1 MRIALAADHAAVS
14 EKAAV
19 AEDLRAA
26 GHEVDDLGP
35 FDERSVDYPDY
46 AAPAAR
52 AVVAGPAER
61 AVLLCGTGIGQC
73 MAANKVPGARAAVLW
88 NDASAEM
95 SRRHND
101 ANVACF
107 GARLQPLPEILRL
120 LRLWLDTPFDG
131 GRHARRVAK
140 IDGVPGASAGPRR
153 DAGA

>member
-1 MRIALAADHAAVS
+1 VRIVLAADHAAVR

-26 GHEVDDLGP
+26 GHEVTDLGP
-35 FDERSVDYPDY
+35 FDAESVDYPDY

-52 AVVAGPAER
+52 AVASGEADR

-73 MAANKVPGARAAVLW
+73 IAANKVHGARAAVLW

-107 GARLQPLPEILRL
+107 GARLQSLDDIRGL
-120 LRLWLDTPFDG
+120 LRLWLETPFDG
-131 GRHARRVAK
+131 GRHERRVAK
-140 IDGVPGASAGPRR
+140 IDALDAPSFSAG
-153 DAGA
+153 G